1 MLDEVNVFESGSV
14 SASVV
19 EETVLELA
27 EKAPG
32 LPEALNL
39 CEKDASPYFAQ
50 ALYKHYRAE
59 SVA

>member
-1 MLDEVNVFESGSV
+1 MFKSDSV
-14 SASVV
+14 SAPVV
-19 EETVLELA
+19 QKALLGLA
-27 EKAPG
+27 EEVLG